1 MKIKISQE
9 QRKRIFTIGFKVAKV
24 AFAIMLVLWALNWIF
39 QTFKHN
45 KLRPLSNRKYD
56 LSPSTYYA
64 DLTRAFENLQ
74 IRMNRIRHSTEE
86 NEKLRLENMNLKL
99 NLENARYDCNAKAAK
114 ENTKEFELKLSRE
127 TGAKV
132 GRSLSGINY
141 QAPPQLFPS
150 QLYTLAMAYIVARE
164 DEKAVVLL
172 TLLTG
177 QEGNSIYKTAK
188 NLLMTGVAWYRIEN
202 FTLADYYFEE
212 VLKQPESDISIQSQA
227 QARLW
232 KALVA
237 EKLQKR
243 FKSQYWL
250 KELVNHHPNSMESKW
265 INIVEKKHESGN

>member
-1 MKIKISQE
+1 MKISQE
-9 QRKRIFTIGFKVAKV
+9 QRKRIFSISFKVVKV
-24 AFAIMLVLWALNWIF
+24 GFWIILFSWVGYWIVQAIR
-39 QTFKHN
+39 HN
-45 KLRPLSNRKYD
+45 KLRPMANRKYD
-56 LSPSTYYA
+56 LSPSTYLT
-64 DLTRAFENLQ
+64 DLSHSFSNLQ
-74 IRMNRIRHSTEE
+74 TKVLRIRHSTEE

-114 ENTKEFELKLSRE
+114 ANTKEFELKLSRE

-150 QLYTLAMAYIVARE
+150 QLYTLALAYIVARE

-202 FTLADYYFEE
+202 FSLADYYFDE
-212 VLKQPESDISIQSQA
+212 VLKMSENENSIQSQA

-265 INIVEKKHESGN
+265 INRVEKKHESAN